1 MFKGERHERILSMLG
16 ERGSVETLDLARVL
30 EASVITIRRDL
41 AELESIRCL
50 RRVHGGA
57 VPFDDGTG
65 EAALPP
71 ATTTLRGRTFGI
83 IVPAIAQYYS
93 PVVTAVRH
101 GARRLGMRGVLSVSN
116 YKERDELEQ
125 FQRMAELE
133 VSAVIVTPTTYA
145 FEDTP
150 ILAAIREAPMPVVL
164 LERGY
169 THGENAH
176 LSDSVRTDHEAGTAA
191 AVRHLVATGRKR
203 LGLVALSES
212 TGPRMRRSFASECA
226 RLGVDGVDL
235 LTEPGAEAI
244 QGWQSDSSD
253 SEVSTI
259 LDCIRELGLDGTIVN
274 PDNRAI
280 ALTRVAQASGTRVP
294 DDLAIVA
301 YDDDVASM
309 SEVPLTAISPPKD
322 ELGRIAFELCARRML
337 EGVGS
342 SRQHITVLPELRVRD
357 STGPRRTVAPPA

>member
-1 MFKGERHERILSMLG
+1 MFKGERHERILSALG
-16 ERGSVETLDLARVL
+16 ELGSVETLELARALDV
-30 EASVITIRRDL
+30 SVITIRRDL

-57 VPFDDGTG
+57 VPHSDGAT
-65 EAALPP
+65 ETALSPT
-71 ATTTLRGRTFGI
+71 ATTLRGQTFGI

-93 PVVTAVRH
+93 PVVAAVRQ

-125 FQRMAELE
+125 FLRMADLD

-145 FEDTP
+145 FEDAP

-176 LSDSVRTDHEAGTAA
+176 LSDSVRTDHEAGTAE
-191 AVRHLVATGRKR
+191 AVRHLVSTGRRR

-212 TGPRMRRSFASECA
+212 TGPRMRQSFALECA
-226 RLGVDGVDL
+226 RLGVHGVDL
-235 LTEPGAEAI
+235 LAEPGAEAI

-253 SEVSTI
+253 SEVSKI
-259 LDCIRELGLDGTIVN
+259 LDYIRELGLDGTIVN

-280 ALTRVAQASGTRVP
+280 ALTRVAQASGMRVP

-309 SEVPLTAISPPKD
+309 SEVPLTAVSPPKE
-322 ELGRIAFELCARRML
+322 ELGRIAFELCARRVL
-337 EGVGS
+337 EGAGS
-342 SRQHITVLPELRVRD
+342 SRQHVTVLPELRVRD
-357 STGPRRTVAPPA
+357 STGPGRSGATRV